1 MIHFEVEIL
10 MILLQIMLQDILQIE
25 FFYGEK
31 LFILEIFLLKS
42 TNLNGFSPIKSL
54 LLKFWKKNEKKVPQS

>member
-1 MIHFEVEIL
+1 VIHFEVEIL